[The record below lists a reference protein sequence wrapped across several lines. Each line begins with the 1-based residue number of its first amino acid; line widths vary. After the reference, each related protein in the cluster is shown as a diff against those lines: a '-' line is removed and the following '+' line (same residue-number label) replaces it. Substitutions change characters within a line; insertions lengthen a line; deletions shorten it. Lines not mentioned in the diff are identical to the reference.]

1 MSLFLCME
9 LRNDLISANKWPCNP
24 TSGHISGKKHDPKRH
39 MCPSSHGS
47 TVYNS
52 QDMHACKLSNF
63 SCVQLFVTLC
73 AEPCWI
79 SQARILEW
87 VVSPSPL
94 NLPDSGI
101 ETTSLTSAKT
111 WKQPICPLTEE
122 WIKMWYIYTVEYYFE
137 KEWNYVICSNMYGP
151 RECHTDWSKS
161 DREGK
166 ISNDIPYMWN
176 LKRNDINEL
185 TKQREAHRFR
195 KQIYGCQGEGIVR
208 DFGSMTFTQL
218 NSKWITNKDLL

>member
-1 MSLFLCME
+1 MILFQLT
-9 LRNDLISANKWPCNP
+9 NDPAIPLLGIYL
-24 TSGHISGKKHDPKRH
+24 GKNMIQKDICAPVVTAALFTIAKT
-39 MCPSSHGS
+39 C
-47 TVYNS
+47 T
-52 QDMHACKLSNF
+52 HAKLSNF

-137 KEWNYVICSNMYGP
+137 KE
-151 RECHTDWSKS
+151 
-161 DREGK
+161 
-166 ISNDIPYMWN
+166 
-176 LKRNDINEL
+176 
-185 TKQREAHRFR
+185 
-195 KQIYGCQGEGIVR
+195 
-208 DFGSMTFTQL
+208 
-218 NSKWITNKDLL
+218 